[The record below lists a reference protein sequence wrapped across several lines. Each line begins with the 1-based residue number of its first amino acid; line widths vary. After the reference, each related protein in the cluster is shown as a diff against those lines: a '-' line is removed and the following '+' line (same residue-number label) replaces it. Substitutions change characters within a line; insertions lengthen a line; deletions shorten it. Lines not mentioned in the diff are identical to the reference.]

1 MLTPMAIGV
10 FQHLLHEIPNNP
22 DLDCRQTGSYRD
34 GMTFN
39 EL

>member
-10 FQHLLHEIPNNP
+10 FQHLLYEIPNHP
-22 DLDCRQTGSYRD
+22 DSYRD
-34 GMTFN
+34 GMTPN